1 MIWGEVI
8 QEIRRFHLA
17 LVELSS
23 TRLKPHSPELALDG
37 ASVPFPS
44 ATGDMD
50 DWNEDHLPASIAEW
64 IEFHPVERVLL
75 EGPLLPIE
83 KVNFPTNQEFTM
95 FANSIVELEKNW
107 MKRIGPAAANIP
119 GNWEQ
124 ELRSRLLRLQTRAGG
139 RRLRQA

>member
-17 LVELSS
+17 LVEQVPTLF
-23 TRLKPHSPELALDG
+23 KPHSPDLTLEPAVAFP
-37 ASVPFPS
+37 AS
-44 ATGDMD
+44 TGDMD
-50 DWNEDHLPASIAEW
+50 DWNPDHLPSSMAEW

-83 KVNFPTNQEFTM
+83 KVAFPTEHEFGN
-95 FANSIVELEKNW
+95 FASSIIELERNW
-107 MKRIGPAAANIP
+107 IKRTGRLADVPA
-119 GNWEQ
+119 NWEH
-124 ELRSRLLRLQTRAGG
+124 ELRGRLLRLQTRAGV

>member
-17 LVELSS
+17 LVEQSPTL
-23 TRLKPHSPELALDG
+23 LKAHSPELALDG
-37 ASVPFPS
+37 TAVPFPA

-50 DWNEDHLPASIAEW
+50 DWNPDHLPGSIAEW
-64 IEFHPVERVLL
+64 VEFHPVERVLL

-83 KVNFPTNQEFTM
+83 KVNFPTDQEFTM

-107 MKRIGPAAANIP
+107 MRRIGPGAANIP
-119 GNWEQ
+119 SNWEQ
-124 ELRSRLLRLQTRAGG
+124 ELRSRLLRLQTRAGL